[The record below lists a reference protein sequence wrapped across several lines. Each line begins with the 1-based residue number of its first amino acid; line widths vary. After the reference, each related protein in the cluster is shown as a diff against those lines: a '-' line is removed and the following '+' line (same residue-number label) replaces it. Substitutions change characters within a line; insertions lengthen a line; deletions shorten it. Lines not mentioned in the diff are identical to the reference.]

1 MLKMKKETYKVT
13 SESSQ
18 HLQFYSNK
26 SVKKRLIL
34 QCASTLYMQMCVSN
48 LWVNSCGNL
57 HTVCIYYVFYN
68 NLLLLIFMPNQQ
80 NATFTFIFYLENKG
94 LKWLWTSCFV
104 SSTTSC
110 TEYWKMKIKS
120 LWLHVGGLWIEFFS
134 LLEMFIKSQHS
145 WREFEAKALNQY
157 ERDAW
162 VFYYYYYFFFL
173 LISK

>member
-1 MLKMKKETYKVT
+1 M
-13 SESSQ
+13 
-18 HLQFYSNK
+18 
-26 SVKKRLIL
+26 IL

-48 LWVNSCGNL
+48 WWVNNSCGNL

-120 LWLHVGGLWIEFFS
+120 LWLHVGSLWIEFFS

-145 WREFEAKALNQY
+145 WGKFEAKALNQY

-162 VFYYYYYFFFL
+162 VFYYYYYFFCL
-173 LISK
+173 YQNNYKLIIRDQQNIYLH

>member
-1 MLKMKKETYKVT
+1 
-13 SESSQ
+13 
-18 HLQFYSNK
+18 
-26 SVKKRLIL
+26 
-34 QCASTLYMQMCVSN
+34 
-48 LWVNSCGNL
+48 
-57 HTVCIYYVFYN
+57 
-68 NLLLLIFMPNQQ
+68 MPNQQ

-120 LWLHVGGLWIEFFS
+120 LWLHVGSLWIEFFS

-145 WREFEAKALNQY
+145 WGKFEAKALNQY

-162 VFYYYYYFFFL
+162 VFIIIIYFFFL